1 MNFDLT
7 ERFASI
13 SRVSAYL
20 QTAEP
25 LCLVTGDLCID
36 KFGEEELS
44 KQGTLED
51 ESQIK
56 YLHWVNT

>member
-7 ERFASI
+7 ESLASI
-13 SRVSAYL
+13 SFVSAYL

-25 LCLVTGDLCID
+25 LCLVTRDLCID

-44 KQGTLED
+44 QQGTLVD

-56 YLHWVNT
+56 YLH